1 MDEYGHVLS
10 VEQAVQFLR
19 RFNAWTFLGRNTKY
33 VPDFSEAVMVE
44 LVTGVKV
51 YCARGKKFIEV
62 KRVNPKGKSVYYWL
76 LDTSQDDSGTRSS
89 VNSDVR

>member
-1 MDEYGHVLS
+1 MDECGHVLS
-10 VEQAVQFLR
+10 AEQVEQFLR

-33 VPDFSEAVMVE
+33 VPDLWEALMVE
-44 LVTGVKV
+44 LVTGAKV